1 MNDKLFLEMNDEELY
16 EFYLEQD
23 RKENLFKL
31 TSGALYGSAVM
42 NYDEEEYYYEE
53 DADII

>member
-1 MNDKLFLEMNDEELY
+1 MKPILEMNDEELY